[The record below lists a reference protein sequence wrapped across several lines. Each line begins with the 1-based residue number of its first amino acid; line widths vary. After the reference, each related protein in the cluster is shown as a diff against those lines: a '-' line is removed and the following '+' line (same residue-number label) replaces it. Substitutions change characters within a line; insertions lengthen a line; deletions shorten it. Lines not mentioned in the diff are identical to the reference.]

1 MKKLIYFILP
11 FILFMR
17 CSDDESQAAA
27 AVSFESS
34 SSQVE
39 EDGTYK
45 TIDVVMSQA
54 MEADVE
60 VAFETSGNAAQ
71 NGHYRLIT
79 PSPILIEAGDTRGE
93 IVFEAIDNT
102 VLEPEPPL
110 LIVELTSA
118 GGAQLAE
125 GTLQRHEVQIMDN
138 NEVPEN
144 DLQLDLLWNLD
155 SGGDIDQVDL
165 DLYLVTNLVM
175 EEGTVQ
181 DFDPVE
187 LSEGE
192 SGFETVVLHENDPDQ
207 EYFLLV
213 LYLEGEKNVDF
224 RIHASNANFGTSV
237 FVEEAFADNEVGG
250 GRVYG
255 PIPKQGNSYFGER
268 IVGARHSL
276 YQGMVPVSWLK

>member
-1 MKKLIYFILP
+1 MS
-11 FILFMR
+11 
-17 CSDDESQAAA
+17 CSEDESLTAAI
-27 AVSFESS
+27 VSFESS

-45 TIDVVMSQA
+45 TIDVVMSHA

-60 VAFETSGNAAQ
+60 VAFEISGNAAQ
-71 NGHYRLIT
+71 NGHYTLIT
-79 PSPILIEAGDTRGE
+79 SSPILIEAGDTRGE

-118 GGAQLAE
+118 SGAQLAE
-125 GTLQRHEVQIMDN
+125 GTLQRHELQILDN
-138 NEVPEN
+138 DVVPEN
-144 DLQLDLLWNLD
+144 NLQLDLLWNLD

-165 DLYLVTNLVM
+165 DLYLVTNLEM
-175 EEGTVQ
+175 DEGTVQ
-181 DFDPVE
+181 DYDPVE

-213 LYLEGEKNVDF
+213 LYLEGERDVDF
-224 RIHASNANFGTSV
+224 RVHASNAQFGTRV
-237 FVEEAFADNEVGG
+237 FVDEAFAENEAGG
-250 GRVYG
+250 GRIYG
-255 PIPKQGNSYFGER
+255 PIPKQGNTYFGER
-268 IVGARHSL
+268 RVGAGLSL
-276 YQGMVPVSWLK
+276 NQGMMPVSRLK